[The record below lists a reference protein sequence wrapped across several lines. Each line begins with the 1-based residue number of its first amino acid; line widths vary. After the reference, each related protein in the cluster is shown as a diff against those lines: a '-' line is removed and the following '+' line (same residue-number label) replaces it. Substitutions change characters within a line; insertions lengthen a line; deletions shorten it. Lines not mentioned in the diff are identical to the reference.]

1 MLECK
6 AVMIVARFLEWA
18 ETVPASRRAD
28 GVSALAR
35 TYLYSHM
42 EPAEKQQTEDALTAQ
57 LDDPSPLVRRALA
70 ESFASAAAAPRH
82 IVIALAS
89 DQSDISTLVLGRSP
103 LLDDDDLVDSAAI
116 GDAYAQAAIA
126 LRPRLSKT
134 VSAALAEVGAR
145 EAVVALVVNPGADL
159 AEFSMQRILERF
171 GQDGELR
178 EALLKRPHTT
188 AALRADLVNAT
199 IDTLSEFVMGCN
211 WLSPERTQ
219 RMARESREK
228 AQVLIASTTVDDDAA
243 VFARHLRQKGQLTAG
258 LLLRSIMSGRTS
270 LLEGALVELSGMK
283 RDRVAGLIADSMGA
297 GFAALYARAL
307 LPESLRPAFRVALKA
322 LAERGPE
329 PTPAPSARL
338 DSALINEVI
347 SRCAETRTAENGK
360 VMALLRR
367 FESEAAREAARHVL
381 ATRRADTELTVS
393 DQERIFID
401 RAA

>member
-1 MLECK
+1 
-6 AVMIVARFLEWA
+6 MIVARFLEWA

-35 TYLYSHM
+35 TYLYTQM
-42 EPAEKQQTEDALTAQ
+42 EPDEKQATEDALTAL

-126 LRPRLSKT
+126 LRPRLSKI

-171 GQDGELR
+171 GADGELR
-178 EALLKRPHTT
+178 EALLKRPHLSG
-188 AALRADLVNAT
+188 ALRADLVNAT
-199 IDTLSEFVMGCN
+199 LGALSEFVIGCN

-219 RMARESREK
+219 RMGRESREK
-228 AQVLIASTTVDDDAA
+228 AHVLIAADITDEDAA
-243 VFARHLRQKGQLTAG
+243 IFARHLRQKGQLTAG
-258 LLLRSIMSGRTS
+258 LLLRSIMSGSTG

-283 RDRVAGLIADSMGA
+283 PDRVAGLIADCKGA

-307 LPESLRPAFRVALKA
+307 LPEALLPAFRAALSA
-322 LAERGPE
+322 LAAYRPE
-329 PTPAPSARL
+329 QGGTFGAALDRRL
-338 DSALINEVI
+338 IGEVLA
-347 SRCAETRTAENGK
+347 RCAAANSAETGK
-360 VMALLRR
+360 VMSLLRR

-381 ATRRADTELTVS
+381 AARLAKETSRGESEVLAQ
-393 DQERIFID
+393 DQAQMYIN

>member
-1 MLECK
+1 
-6 AVMIVARFLEWA
+6 MIVARFLEWA

-35 TYLYSHM
+35 TYLYTHM
-42 EPAEKQQTEDALTAQ
+42 EPDEKQATEDALTAL

-126 LRPRLSKT
+126 LRPRLSKI

-171 GQDGELR
+171 GTDGEVR
-178 EALLKRPHTT
+178 EALLKRPHLS

-199 IDTLSEFVMGCN
+199 LGALSEFVIGCN

-219 RMARESREK
+219 RMGRESREK
-228 AQVLIASTTVDDDAA
+228 AQVLIAATNAGDATA
-243 VFARHLRQKGQLTAG
+243 TFARHLRQRGQLTAG
-258 LLLRSIMSGRTS
+258 LLLRSIMSGSTG
-270 LLEGALVELSGMK
+270 LLEGALVELSGM
-283 RDRVAGLIADSMGA
+283 RPDRVAGLVADCKGA

-307 LPESLRPAFRVALKA
+307 LPEALLPAFRAAISALTA
-322 LAERGPE
+322 YRLEQGTAASATLDRRLISEVLMRCSAAQGPE
-329 PTPAPSARL
+329 T
-338 DSALINEVI
+338 
-347 SRCAETRTAENGK
+347 GK
-360 VMALLRR
+360 VMSLLRR

-381 ATRRADTELTVS
+381 AALLAREVS
-393 DQERIFID
+393 RNESEMLAQDQAQMFID